1 MEQTTTRILS
11 LENELLDH
19 LAVSENAQQLYD
31 QRFNPELLSDEE
43 ALARSVLE
51 FQFSHI
57 QKYGNPASKEVLE
70 SRFTDI
76 SFILPASEV
85 EWVIDQF
92 RERYARSE
100 TEEALTRL
108 ARNIYKDSPEAIIDE
123 ISVELNRIRESIRT
137 KKTEMS
143 SGEYASVLQEYWE
156 ESESSSDGITYGFP
170 EVNNVLKG
178 LKDGELVYVIGRPKR
193 YKSWMLMK
201 SMVEAQKAGA
211 KCVFFTLEMDMP
223 EMFQRY
229 ACMASGISW
238 SRFKNRD
245 LMPTDMDLMSKN
257 LERINESSQISIIKP
272 PRGERSVHALKLIA
286 KEHGA
291 DIVYIDQLKFI
302 ESVVKVRADMRFRE
316 IEYINEDLKDA
327 CSDFPIYVAAQF
339 NREAANMAEMADL
352 SKIGLSDSIGQTAD
366 VILGLHQTEDMRKS
380 NVLQLGVIES
390 RSYRAAKW
398 ELVVELTQNSN
409 FRVTGIV

>member
-123 ISVELNRIRESIRT
+123 ISVELNRI
-137 KKTEMS
+137 
-143 SGEYASVLQEYWE
+143 
-156 ESESSSDGITYGFP
+156 
-170 EVNNVLKG
+170 
-178 LKDGELVYVIGRPKR
+178 
-193 YKSWMLMK
+193 
-201 SMVEAQKAGA
+201 
-211 KCVFFTLEMDMP
+211 
-223 EMFQRY
+223 
-229 ACMASGISW
+229 
-238 SRFKNRD
+238 
-245 LMPTDMDLMSKN
+245 
-257 LERINESSQISIIKP
+257 
-272 PRGERSVHALKLIA
+272 
-286 KEHGA
+286 
-291 DIVYIDQLKFI
+291 
-302 ESVVKVRADMRFRE
+302 
-316 IEYINEDLKDA
+316 
-327 CSDFPIYVAAQF
+327 
-339 NREAANMAEMADL
+339 
-352 SKIGLSDSIGQTAD
+352 
-366 VILGLHQTEDMRKS
+366 
-380 NVLQLGVIES
+380 
-390 RSYRAAKW
+390 
-398 ELVVELTQNSN
+398 
-409 FRVTGIV
+409 